1 MTLWRTVLALAL
13 LALAFGLVT
22 ALKASAQAPPR
33 PPHTF
38 FGAEAERGSGARI
51 DGELAPDGSVI
62 QAFNEADDLVAEAV
76 VGDRDTGVWV
86 LDVNPDGATSVTF
99 QLDGRDCGLEP
110 LPVSSGNLD
119 EVALDCGEDTASAVL
134 DPGREVTP
142 PDDADTE
149 ESAVE
154 ETEDAPDATAGG
166 AEPDP
171 EPASEPPDDAD
182 TEESEVE
189 ETEDAPDATA
199 GGAEPDPEPASEP
212 PAQDEEQLDSDGGE
226 TGFVAAI
233 VLIVVS
239 TLGIGGY
246 AVYQWRRRE
255 PPDGGSTA

>member
-149 ESAVE
+149 ES
-154 ETEDAPDATAGG
+154 
-166 AEPDP
+166 
-171 EPASEPPDDAD
+171 
-182 TEESEVE
+182 EVE